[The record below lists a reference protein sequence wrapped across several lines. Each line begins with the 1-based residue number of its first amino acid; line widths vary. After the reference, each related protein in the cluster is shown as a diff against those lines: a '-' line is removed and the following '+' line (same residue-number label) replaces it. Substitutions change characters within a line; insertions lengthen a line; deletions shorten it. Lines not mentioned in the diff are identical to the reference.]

1 MVCKKPLYER
11 KIKLKKEKTE
21 FIKIIYFDEQAEQ
34 DYLDIT
40 NGGRLDWT
48 KEENKERAAQILT
61 EIEARAKGGFNIIEM
76 IKASISGNM
85 NVKGTGEISHIF
97 DSTIKNTLLT
107 DYLEKVMDDSSVKK
121 FSKCVLYAPVT
132 SASMYKMLSSYLTI
146 VPKDQIPI
154 DMEKLNSAVLGERG
168 YYSLLV
174 DGDDKTVLRFNIKAF
189 SNNYG
194 LADIGKMKLTCYG
207 VLVGECK
214 LEDLSIE
221 NEFGPVKKDEVVT
234 AESVVDAVDVE
245 TANNNLQIYDVVLAG
260 VEK

>member
-1 MVCKKPLYER
+1 MGKDKPG
-11 KIKLKKEKTE
+11 
-21 FIKIIYFDEQAEQ
+21 FIKIIYFDDQAAQ

-61 EIEARAKGGFNIIEM
+61 EIEAQAKGGFNILEV
-76 IKASISGNM
+76 IKASLSGS
-85 NVKGTGEISHIF
+85 VSAKGTGEISHIF

-107 DYLEKVMDDSSVKK
+107 DYLEKVKTDSDVKK
-121 FSKCVLYAPVT
+121 FSKCVLYAPAT
-132 SASMYKMLSSYLTI
+132 SASMYKMVSSYLTI
-146 VPKDQIPI
+146 VPKEQMPI
-154 DMEKLNSAVLGERG
+154 DMEKLNSAVLSERG

-207 VLVGECK
+207 VSVGECE

-221 NEFGPVKKDEVVT
+221 NEFGPVKKSEVVT
-234 AESVVDAVDVE
+234 AESVVDGVDAE
-245 TANNNLQIYDVVLAG
+245 KKNNKLQIYDVVLAG

>member
-1 MVCKKPLYER
+1 MGKDKQG
-11 KIKLKKEKTE
+11 
-21 FIKIIYFDEQAEQ
+21 FIKIIYFDEQAAQ

-40 NGGRLDWT
+40 NGGRVDWT
-48 KEENKERAAQILT
+48 KEENKKRAAEILT
-61 EIEARAKGGFNIIEM
+61 EIEAQAKSGFNILEV
-76 IKASISGNM
+76 IKAGLSGSISA
-85 NVKGTGEISHIF
+85 KGSGEVAHLF

-107 DYLEKVMDDSSVKK
+107 DYLEKVQDASDVKK
-121 FSKCVLYAPVT
+121 FNRCMLYAPET
-132 SASMYKMLSSYLTI
+132 SASMYKMVSSYLTI
-146 VPKDQIPI
+146 VPKEQMPI
-154 DMEKLNSAVLGERG
+154 DMEKLNSAVLSERG

-207 VLVGECK
+207 VPVGECY

-221 NEFGPVKKDEVVT
+221 NEFGPVKKEEVVT
-234 AESVVDAVDVE
+234 AEVVVDGIEDGHKKPK
-245 TANNNLQIYDVVLAG
+245 LQIYDVVLAG

>member
-1 MVCKKPLYER
+1 M
-11 KIKLKKEKTE
+11 KKETSVLV
-21 FIKIIYFDEQAEQ
+21 KIIYFDEQAAQ

-48 KEENKERAAQILT
+48 KEENKKRAAEILT
-61 EIEARAKGGFNIIEM
+61 EIEAQAKGGFNILEV
-76 IKASISGNM
+76 IKASLSGS
-85 NVKGTGEISHIF
+85 VIAKGTGEISNIF

-107 DYLEKVMDDSSVKK
+107 DYLDKVKDTSDVRK
-121 FSKCVLYAPVT
+121 FDKCVLYAPST
-132 SASMYKMLSSYLTI
+132 SASMYKMVSSYLTI
-146 VPKDQIPI
+146 VPKEQMPV
-154 DMEKLNSAVLGERG
+154 DMEKLNSAVLERG

-174 DGDDKTVLRFNIKAF
+174 DGDDETVSRFNIKAF

-214 LEDLSIE
+214 LDDLSIE
-221 NEFGPVKKDEVVT
+221 NEFGPVKKEEAIT
-234 AESVVDAVDVE
+234 AESVVDGVDVE
-245 TANNNLQIYDVVLAG
+245 PVKDKLQIYDVVLAG

>member
-1 MVCKKPLYER
+1 M
-11 KIKLKKEKTE
+11 
-21 FIKIIYFDEQAEQ
+21 KIIYFDEQAAQ

-61 EIEARAKGGFNIIEM
+61 EIEAKAKGGFNILEV
-76 IKASISGNM
+76 IKASLSGSL
-85 NVKGTGEISHIF
+85 NVKGSGEISQIF

-107 DYLEKVMDDSSVKK
+107 DYLEEAKKSSDIKK
-121 FSKCVLYAPVT
+121 FEKCVLYAPAT
-132 SASMYKMLSSYLTI
+132 SASMYKMFSSYLTI
-146 VPKDQIPI
+146 VPKEQMPI
-154 DMEKLNSAVLGERG
+154 DMEKLNSAVLSERG

-174 DGDDKTVLRFNIKAF
+174 DGDNKTVLRFNIKAF

-207 VLVGECK
+207 VFVGECHM
-214 LEDLSIE
+214 EDLSIE
-221 NEFGPVKKDEVVT
+221 NEFGPIKKEEVIT
-234 AESVVDAVDVE
+234 AESVVDGVDVIQ
-245 TANNNLQIYDVVLAG
+245 TKPKLQIYDVVLAG

>member
-1 MVCKKPLYER
+1 M
-11 KIKLKKEKTE
+11 KKEVSDL
-21 FIKIIYFDEQAEQ
+21 IKIIYFDEQAAQ

-40 NGGRLDWT
+40 NGGRLDWS
-48 KEENKERAAQILT
+48 KEENNKRAAEILT
-61 EIEARAKGGFNIIEM
+61 EIEAQAKGGFNILEV
-76 IKASISGNM
+76 IKANLSGGIST
-85 NVKGTGEISHIF
+85 KGSGEISHII

-107 DYLEKVMDDSSVKK
+107 DYLDKVKNDSDVKK
-121 FSKCVLYAPVT
+121 FHRCELYALAT

-146 VPKDQIPI
+146 VPKEQMPV
-154 DMEKLNSAVLGERG
+154 DMEKLNSAVLSERG

-207 VLVGECK
+207 VQVGECK

-221 NEFGPVKKDEVVT
+221 NEFGPVKKDVVVT
-234 AESVVDAVDVE
+234 AETVVDGFDVE
-245 TANNNLQIYDVVLAG
+245 MANNNLQIYDVVLAG

>member
-1 MVCKKPLYER
+1 MGKD
-11 KIKLKKEKTE
+11 KTG
-21 FIKIIYFDEQAEQ
+21 FIKIIYFDEQAAQ

-48 KEENKERAAQILT
+48 KEENKKRAAEILT
-61 EIEARAKGGFNIIEM
+61 EIEAHAKGGFNILEV
-76 IKASISGNM
+76 IKSSLSGNI
-85 NVKGTGEISHIF
+85 NAKGSGEIAHIF

-107 DYLEKVMDDSSVKK
+107 DYLDKVKDAPDVKK
-121 FSKCVLYAPVT
+121 FNRCVLYAPAT
-132 SASMYKMLSSYLTI
+132 SASMYKMVSSYLTI
-146 VPKDQIPI
+146 VPKEQMPI
-154 DMEKLNSAVLGERG
+154 DMEKLNSAVLSERG

-207 VLVGECK
+207 VSVGEC
-214 LEDLSIE
+214 EIDDLSIE
-221 NEFGPVKKDEVVT
+221 NEFGPVKKNEVVT
-234 AESVVDAVDVE
+234 AESVVDGADIE
-245 TANNNLQIYDVVLAG
+245 MPKNKLQIYDVVLAG